1 MNWIVRRMIAMIIFL
16 FMAQPIAS
24 NRWVGDSF
32 LIHVNLWENRLILW
46 HQNEIIR
53 EYPIAAGSD
62 ISPTPIGVYQVIEKS
77 KGWGGGFGT
86 RWIGINVPWGTYG
99 IHGTNKPHLIGKNIS
114 SGCIRMHN
122 EHVEELFEL
131 VSVGTIVRIEGP
143 ITGTGRGEFIPLSL
157 GSRGNLV
164 QLVQQQLKVLGY
176 YDGFVDGIF
185 DLRTE
190 RAVKRFQKDHNLP
203 VSGGITEKEYL
214 LLGLIE

>member
-16 FMAQPIAS
+16 FMAQPIVS

-46 HQNEIIR
+46 HQNEIMR

-143 ITGTGRGEFIPLSL
+143 ITGIGRGEFIPLSL

>member
-16 FMAQPIAS
+16 FMAQPIVS

-143 ITGTGRGEFIPLSL
+143 ITGIGRGEFIPLSL